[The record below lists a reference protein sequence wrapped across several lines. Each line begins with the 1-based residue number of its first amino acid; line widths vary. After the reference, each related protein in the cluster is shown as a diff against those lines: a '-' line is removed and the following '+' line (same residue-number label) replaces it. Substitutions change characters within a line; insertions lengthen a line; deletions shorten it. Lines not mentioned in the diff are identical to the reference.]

1 MNNNDNKIIDVFKV
15 FFIVSNE
22 SNIDKELQFSL
33 NNKGMTNLKKLFSKT
48 FDKNILVSIYSFEFI
63 TKKLEDL
70 DKDKNNKNYKAL
82 INGEYN
88 NISFKGIIFFNELK
102 NNFIYDFK
110 FEQNEEIKNFN
121 LGNVELSK
129 MEQLKMYEEVLKKL
143 KVKPG
148 DPLLL
153 DLILDSQKFFMNNNT
168 KYYFDFYLEVF
179 KLCYS
184 RKEIKRLLM
193 LFNLEKVNLPE
204 NIEINNY
211 SKMMSLIEKKPDI
224 LTKYCI
230 ENDSKN
236 LLLKRFCILLLY
248 FRANYEKEKVSN
260 LLNKKEL
267 WKFYIEILPLNY
279 QFFSNIEIPEELIN
293 EILHQNKLSFE
304 IIKGALSYIHSNKN
318 KLIAINNS
326 IDSIFEFCKKERN
339 IKISELVFPNETDD
353 LNDIIPEI
361 EKIIKFQ
368 NTLHGKYILFDED
381 FWKKYIGFNEQ
392 SQDNKSLIQDAYL
405 LYLNADR
412 DANYKELAVNR
423 KSEIID
429 LDAPI
434 PFNKIKEENDKNE
447 NIIIEKRLVMPAI
460 GNVSVGKSYFLNSLL
475 GFDFCQVKSDI
486 TTKLILFIRHIDKL
500 KEPRLYNIKPI
511 ANDNSYIFIKNSED
525 ITGEYNIIEKI
536 KNINSKLQ
544 INEESMFYMLE
555 IEIKS
560 IKNKTFLNKVDFLDI
575 PGLNESDT
583 DYFNLYFKYIKDMIK
598 YCLIIF
604 STENYNS
611 KDTLQVINKVK
622 NNIYVPMENFLLIL
636 NKIDKVDGK
645 IKETL
650 HDFKK
655 VLLNNEGIHF
665 YDNTVI
671 PVNSIKLKSEI
682 QIETNFYHF
691 INYYFIEY
699 NNNENKLLPFLEYIK
714 RKIKNVESDKKKML
728 KNEMGNI
735 DKEQMIEIKNIFSV
749 FVNDMKSKGEILK
762 IDLEDDNEMN
772 TLKIFYI
779 CFTKKI
785 LVPKTSNSLEK
796 INNYF
801 DNIKDYSFPSFGNE
815 IKIEPFIEEDIS
827 LYNNVGEYVLLKN
840 LDNFFNKY
848 FNSPKIKKIGK
859 IVDLLNDDFQVLKNY
874 LLNSSIIYI
883 PIIGVSNSGK
893 SSFINCLIQKDILTC
908 NSLECT
914 RRGMIIRY
922 IKDKNKISLYSIK
935 FKSSK
940 NLNQTYYYYRKYKL
954 LSENIE
960 DIKEI
965 INITNE
971 SYPKNEEDCFF
982 LLETNIQALDDLN
995 IKPEI
1000 KNNICFID
1008 FPGHNT
1014 NDNFFFDKKI
1024 YQKVLKM
1031 SSFFIY
1037 INGGKAFKEDANKLL
1052 LSKIFNEAINIRN
1065 GDISPKEYLEL
1076 CLFIFNKVDS
1086 LEENERSLEGLN
1098 EDIKGILGLPN
1109 GFEINISC
1117 SFFSALIFKK
1127 YLKKKNDYNT
1137 ENIIKNLYMEFKRQE
1152 EEIDDDDI
1160 LFGNNN
1166 KESDFIEFIKIN
1178 LLKNIKFD
1186 FYQSKINYH
1195 DKNIITSS
1203 KIYKEL
1209 RESLE
1214 KYYKECN
1221 IIKNDKYEN
1230 NLIIICDLLISC
1242 QEHLTKLNYFQESYA
1257 KNTFENIYLKINK
1270 SFDLKRQEYNNYM
1283 DRIFFFMN
1291 KFFRLDNAFPNIK
1304 AKSKYGKNSIECI
1317 NKIEKIFKEF
1327 KGKEILEKSKNDIL
1341 NYISSMEDKY
1351 DSLMQQNGND
1361 LNKIINIIKKEL
1373 LSKYTKVNNL
1383 INEEITN
1390 LEIKIVQE
1398 IQNAG
1403 LEEEEKEEENK
1414 DNLNYGGK
1422 LEEGRIN
1429 NGKLSLPKKILLG
1442 VSVGVAITVILP
1454 FYGAYELFYD
1464 LPCSIKNK
1472 INKKGA
1478 FNKFLNEK
1486 KEEVKSKIKNFNK
1499 YMDNYIE
1506 GIRKLSLNNVDK
1518 LYGLLES
1525 NNFKIDNF
1533 WIEAKEVYTNL
1544 FNLYMEIKNQVN
1556 K

>member
-22 SNIDKELQFSL
+22 SKIDEELKYSL
-33 NNKGMTNLKKLFSKT
+33 NNKRMTNPKKLISKIL
-48 FDKNILVSIYSFEFI
+48 DKNIIVSIYSFEFI
-63 TKKLEDL
+63 PKELEQIN
-70 DKDKNNKNYKAL
+70 KNKNNKKHKAL
-82 INGEYN
+82 INAKYN
-88 NISFKGIIFFNELK
+88 NITFKGIIFFNEIK

-110 FEQNEEIKNFN
+110 FEQSEEIKKFN
-121 LGNVELSK
+121 LGNAELRK
-129 MEQLKMYEEVLKKL
+129 IEQLKLYVEVLKNL

-153 DLILDSQKFFMNNNT
+153 DLILDSQKFFMDNNT

-193 LFNLEKVNLPE
+193 LFNLERVNLPE
-204 NIEINNY
+204 NFEINNY

-224 LTKYCI
+224 LTKYCN
-230 ENDSKN
+230 ENDGKN

-248 FRANYEKEKVSN
+248 FRANYEKEKVSD

-279 QFFSNIEIPEELIN
+279 HFFSNIVIPEELIN

-304 IIKGALSYIHSNKN
+304 IIKGTFSYIHPNKN
-318 KLIAINNS
+318 KFININNN

-339 IKISELVFPNETDD
+339 IKISELVFPNEADD

-361 EKIIKFQ
+361 EKIIKSQ
-368 NTLHGKYILFDED
+368 NTLHEKYILFDED
-381 FWKKYIGFNEQ
+381 FWKKYISFNDQ
-392 SQDNKSLIQDAYL
+392 SQDNKNLIQNVYL
-405 LYLNADR
+405 LYLNEDR
-412 DANYKELAVNR
+412 DANNKELAVNR
-423 KSEIID
+423 NSEIID
-429 LDAPI
+429 LEAPI
-434 PFNKIKEENDKNE
+434 PFNRIKEENDKNE

-475 GFDFCQVKSDI
+475 GFDFCQAKSDI
-486 TTKLILFIRHIDKL
+486 TTKLILFIRHIDKI

-511 ANDNSYIFIKNSED
+511 GNDNSYIFIKNSED
-525 ITGEYNIIEKI
+525 ITGEYNIKEKI
-536 KNINSKLQ
+536 KSINSKLQ

-555 IEIKS
+555 TQIKS

-575 PGLNESDT
+575 PGLNESDS
-583 DYFNLYFKYIKDMIK
+583 DYINLYFKYIKDMIK

-645 IKETL
+645 VKETL

-699 NNNENKLLPFLEYIK
+699 NNNENKLLSFLEYIK
-714 RKIKNVESDKKKML
+714 RKIKNVDSNKKKIL
-728 KNEMGNI
+728 KNEMENI
-735 DKEQMIEIKNIFSV
+735 DKDQMVEIKNIFSV

-785 LVPKTSNSLEK
+785 LVPKTSNSFEK

-801 DNIKDYSFPSFGNE
+801 DNIKDYSFPSFDNE
-815 IKIEPFIEEDIS
+815 IKIEPFIEEDFSI
-827 LYNNVGEYVLLKN
+827 YNNVGEYVLLKN

-848 FNSPKIKKIGK
+848 FNSPKLKKIGK

-874 LLNSSIIYI
+874 LLNSSLIYI
-883 PIIGVSNSGK
+883 PVIGVSNSGK

-940 NLNQTYYYYRKYKL
+940 YFNQTYYYYRKYKL

-995 IKPEI
+995 IKPEV

-1031 SSFFIY
+1031 CSFFIY

-1052 LSKIFNEAINIRN
+1052 LSRIFNEAINIRN
-1065 GDISPKEYLEL
+1065 GDISPTEYLEL

-1086 LEENERSLEGLN
+1086 LEENERSLEGVN

-1109 GFEINISC
+1109 DFEINISC

-1127 YLKKKNDYNT
+1127 YLVKKNDYNI
-1137 ENIIKNLYMEFKRQE
+1137 ENIIKNLFMEFKRQE

-1178 LLKNIKFD
+1178 ILKNIKFD
-1186 FYQSKINYH
+1186 FYQQNKINIH
-1195 DKNIITSS
+1195 DKNSIISS

-1209 RESLE
+1209 RENLE
-1214 KYYKECN
+1214 KYCKECN

-1230 NLIIICDLLISC
+1230 NLITICDLLMSC
-1242 QEHLTKLNYFQESYA
+1242 QENLTKLNYYQESYA

-1270 SFDLKRQEYNNYM
+1270 SFDLKRQEYNNYL

-1291 KFFRLDNAFPNIK
+1291 KFFRLDNDFPNIK
-1304 AKSKYGKNSIECI
+1304 AKSKSGKNSFECI
-1317 NKIEKIFKEF
+1317 KKIEKIFKEF
-1327 KGKEILEKSKNDIL
+1327 KGKEILEKSKTDIS
-1341 NYISSMEDKY
+1341 NYISSMGDKY
-1351 DSLMQQNGND
+1351 DSLMQQNDND
-1361 LNKIINIIKKEL
+1361 LNKIINIINKEL
-1373 LSKYTKVNNL
+1373 LPKYKKVNNL

-1403 LEEEEKEEENK
+1403 LEEEEEENK
-1414 DNLNYGGK
+1414 DNLNHGGK
-1422 LEEGRIN
+1422 LEERKIY

-1442 VSVGVAITVILP
+1442 VTLGVAITVMLP
-1454 FYGAYELFYD
+1454 FVGVYELFYD

-1478 FNKFLNEK
+1478 FLTFLNEK
-1486 KEEVKSKIKNFNK
+1486 KEEVGSKIENFKK

-1506 GIRKLSLNNVDK
+1506 GIRKVSINNVDK

-1525 NNFKIDNF
+1525 NNYEIDDF

-1544 FNLYMEIKNQVN
+1544 FNLYIEIKNQVN